1 MYFCMKFGLT
11 LFHYFK
17 RVCILF
23 DRRTNITIPYIIF
36 YCTWYYKLKS
46 KSFLTLVLKCWVD
59 MSMYIKFASR
69 KHIENTVSI
78 KCRFGRVS
86 FRSSS
91 VVSVKC
97 RFDHMSFRS
106 SVVSIKCRLIKC
118 RSIKCRV
125 TVKGRAVEH
134 EIEDVL

>member
-78 KCRFGRVS
+78 KCRFGRQVS
-86 FRSSS
+86 FQSN
-91 VVSVKC
+91 VVLITCRFGRQVSFQSNVVLITC
-97 RFDHMSFRS
+97 RFDQVSFRS
-106 SVVSIKCRLIKC
+106 SVV
-118 RSIKCRV
+118 
-125 TVKGRAVEH
+125 
-134 EIEDVL
+134 